1 MKKIA
6 VVTATRAE
14 YGILR
19 PLICRL
25 QKDTEFELQLIVT
38 GMHLSEKYGNTQ
50 VEIEKDKSLF
60 LEKSPFLKTETV
72 RMMFQLQ
79 WQMHF
84 AELQDIS
91 GTKNRTW

>member
-25 QKDTEFELQLIVT
+25 QKDTEFELQLIVKVCYNVKCKEYT
-38 GMHLSEKYGNTQ
+38 QTAADEKSVAFAFNDRLCRSFFYAQKQFVHCYLSEK
-50 VEIEKDKSLF
+50 
-60 LEKSPFLKTETV
+60 
-72 RMMFQLQ
+72 
-79 WQMHF
+79 
-84 AELQDIS
+84 
-91 GTKNRTW
+91 